1 MKNIVIFG
9 PPGAGKGTQ
18 AEKIIAD
25 FKLIHISTG
34 DILRN
39 EVKNNT
45 ELGQKAKK
53 MMHKGHLVSDEIVI
67 GMIKNKIQKDIN
79 NNGFIFDGFP
89 RTINQAANL
98 DALMN
103 EINIKIDAMIS
114 LEVNDKELIKR
125 LLLRGQNSG
134 RKDDQNQ
141 NIIENRIKEY
151 SQKTLPIK
159 AYYKKQNKLNIVNGI
174 GSISDIFKKINLIIQ
189 NL

>member
-18 AEKIIAD
+18 SEKIITK

-39 EVKNNT
+39 EVENNT
-45 ELGQKAKK
+45 ELGQQAKK
-53 MMHKGHLVSDEIVI
+53 MMHQGILVSDKIVI

-89 RTINQAANL
+89 RTINQATNL
-98 DALMN
+98 DNLMN
-103 EINIKIDAMIS
+103 KINIKIDTMIA
-114 LEVNDKELIKR
+114 LEVNNEELIKR
-125 LLLRGQNSG
+125 LLLRGENSG

-151 SQKTLPIK
+151 NQKTLPIK
-159 AYYKKQNKLNIVNGI
+159 EYYKKKNKLNIVNGT
-174 GSISDIFKKINLIIQ
+174 GSISDISEKINIIIK